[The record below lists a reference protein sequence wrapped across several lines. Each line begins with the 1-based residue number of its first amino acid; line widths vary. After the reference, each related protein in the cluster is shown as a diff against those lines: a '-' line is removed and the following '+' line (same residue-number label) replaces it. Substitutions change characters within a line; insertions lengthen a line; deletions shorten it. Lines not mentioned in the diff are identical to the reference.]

1 MDYKVLVKVVVPVIE
16 KSYELY
22 IPINR
27 SVKDVCTLIN
37 KIVNEDTSG
46 VFPIRDNLILCNRF
60 ISSFYPYEAYIRDTD
75 IRNGSQLVL
84 F

>member
-1 MDYKVLVKVVVPVIE
+1 MDYKVLVLLIVPEVE
-16 KSYELY
+16 KTYELY

-27 SVKDVCTLIN
+27 TIGDICKLTN
-37 KIVNEDTSG
+37 QMVNEDTSG
-46 VFPIRDNLILCNRF
+46 IFPIRDDVKLCNRF
-60 ISSFYPYEAYIRDTD
+60 SQDVYPYNKYVRETN